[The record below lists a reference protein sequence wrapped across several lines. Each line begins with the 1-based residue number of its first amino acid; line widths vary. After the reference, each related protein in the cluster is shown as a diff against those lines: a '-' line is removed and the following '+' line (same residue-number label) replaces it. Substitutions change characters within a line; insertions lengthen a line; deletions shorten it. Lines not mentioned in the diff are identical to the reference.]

1 MNTTSRRGNG
11 KKITARDMRVTSPAA
26 KVPMGQLDGLLN
38 GGLPRGSIT
47 MVYGQPGCGK
57 STLITEMACAAKES
71 GAEVVYA
78 VSPMEG
84 RRRDVILLAKRIG
97 APLIGVTVAD
107 CKTIEEA
114 LYEAEENKAQVL
126 FLDSYPSLSDYRAPE
141 MKRNL
146 QVVKEWAW
154 DRERIV
160 VGIGMY
166 TTKKGVRAGGY
177 AIPYGADAVLDIYD
191 VESDDAVGFGF
202 PGDATLRVVELWKS
216 RSGPTD
222 YVTMQM
228 TGRGLVP
235 YCQIEDQIA
244 NWGVS
249 DPSR

>member
-1 MNTTSRRGNG
+1 MNTTSRRNNG
-11 KKITARDMRVTSPAA
+11 KKINARDLRVTSRAA
-26 KVPMGQLDGLLN
+26 NVPMGQLDGLLN
-38 GGLPRGSIT
+38 GGLPRGSVT

-71 GAEVVYA
+71 GEEVLYA
-78 VSPMEG
+78 LSPMEG

-97 APLIGVTVAD
+97 APLIGVSVAEAR
-107 CKTIEEA
+107 TIEEA
-114 LYEAEENKAQVL
+114 LSEAEEAEAQVL
-126 FLDSYPSLSDYRAPE
+126 FLDSYPSLSDFRAPE

-146 QVVKEWAW
+146 QVLKEWAW

-177 AIPYGADAVLDIYD
+177 AIPYGVDAVLDIFN
-191 VESDDAVGFGF
+191 VEPDEAVGFGM

-222 YVTMQM
+222 YVIMQM

-235 YCQIEDQIA
+235 YCPIEDQIA

-249 DPSR
+249 AE